1 VASPA
6 RVTKKSSGDAL
17 LVSPRWAWPVA
28 LLLTLIGL
36 GVATYLTIQHYDT
49 HLTLSC
55 PNTGLI
61 NCEKVTT
68 SAQSRLFGVPVA
80 LLGLLYYVGMIPWQL
95 PITWRSADPRVRYGR
110 LLYCGSGI
118 AFVIYLVYAEFI
130 IIKNIC
136 LWCTSVHIITL
147 LLFIVTAFATS
158 LSFALDPD
166 DDTA

>member
-6 RVTKKSSGDAL
+6 RVAKETDDV
-17 LVSPRWAWPVA
+17 LVVAPRWAWPVG
-28 LLLTLIGL
+28 LFLTLLGL
-36 GVATYLTIQHYDT
+36 GVATYLTIQHFDT

-68 SAQSRLFGVPVA
+68 SAQSHVFGIPVA
-80 LLGLLYYVGMIPWQL
+80 LLGLLYFIGMVPWQL
-95 PITWRSADPRVRYGR
+95 PIAWRSADPRVRYGR
-110 LLYCGSGI
+110 LIYCGSGI
-118 AFVIYLVYAEFI
+118 AFVIYLLYAEFI

-147 LLFIVTAFATS
+147 LLFCVTAFATS
-158 LSFALDPD
+158 LSFTLHPD
-166 DDTA
+166 DEPA